1 MRSRPRCGGVAK
13 NRAASDVIVK
23 MAVPVRVLRQK
34 NLIFQFAAAL
44 SFAPRIV
51 LTNHKAQ
58 AAAEAR
64 QKYGNP
70 EPTIFSKILDGSIP
84 ADIIHDDDK
93 CIAFRDVSP
102 QAPKHFLVIP
112 RAPIPQLS
120 MAQDDDSQLLG
131 HLLNVARKTAVKE
144 GLDNGY
150 RVVINDGKDGSQS
163 VYHLHVHVL
172 GGRQMGWPPG

>member
-1 MRSRPRCGGVAK
+1 
-13 NRAASDVIVK
+13 
-23 MAVPVRVLRQK
+23 MAVPVRILRQK
-34 NLIFQFAAAL
+34 NFIFQFAAAL

-51 LTNHKAQ
+51 LTNQVCTSGSHGCDEVSKAQ

-84 ADIIHDDDK
+84 ADIIHEDDK

>member
-1 MRSRPRCGGVAK
+1 
-13 NRAASDVIVK
+13 

-34 NLIFQFAAAL
+34 NFIFQFAAAL
-44 SFAPRIV
+44 SFAPRVV
-51 LTNHKAQ
+51 LANQVCTSGTHDCDEVSKAQ

-84 ADIIHDDDK
+84 ADIIHEDDK

-112 RAPIPQLS
+112 RTPIPQLS

-131 HLLNVARKTAVKE
+131 HLLNVARKTAAKE

-163 VYHLHVHVL
+163 VYHLHIHVL